1 MLFDRRPKNKRS
13 DMYGRDKEI
22 GDLCNYIENGTPGII
37 IKGHRRIGKTS
48 ILQTALNESVKHY
61 VYVDMRDLGSMKNV
75 SKQSIITIFQSS
87 MNEFLN
93 KNRTE
98 KQKLIDGLKN
108 VSGVTVMGSGVQF
121 GWQRGREVD
130 LAQTF
135 RELDNW
141 AQDNKSTIVVAIDEA
156 QILGQSKYYNVAGI
170 LASIYDNCRN
180 LVVVL
185 TGSAF
190 KLLDKFLGLNNAK
203 SDLYGRD
210 FEVIHVSRLSKEQ
223 STELLRRGFREIN
236 ASFENSSNFDDI
248 VDEAASKLGGII
260 GWLVMFGAGCKA
272 QGRISKNDISRIQEV
287 GAQMAGDEFETVF
300 KHRTGAPRYLAIM
313 RFVAESPRTWTN
325 IKRMLMKESVDI
337 SDSNVTFLLDALSKN
352 GFLDHDEKTKKYTVP
367 DPLLKFFF
375 R

>member
-248 VDEAASKLGGII
+248 VDEAASKLG
-260 GWLVMFGAGCKA
+260 A
-272 QGRISKNDISRIQEV
+272 
-287 GAQMAGDEFETVF
+287 
-300 KHRTGAPRYLAIM
+300 
-313 RFVAESPRTWTN
+313 
-325 IKRMLMKESVDI
+325 
-337 SDSNVTFLLDALSKN
+337 
-352 GFLDHDEKTKKYTVP
+352 
-367 DPLLKFFF
+367 
-375 R
+375 